1 MFMPPPA
8 MPKSPFN
15 QNVCCVLVADPAIDR
30 NSDLVRHLVRSGYFV
45 KLSTTL
51 EESRSFISSIPI
63 SFALIELRFQDG
75 DGFSLIEDVRKNNP
89 NSRILVHSAF
99 CNISV
104 AVHAAMRG
112 ATDVLPKPIKTE
124 FVLQLLLGQYCSK
137 ALLPDV
143 LPCPNAV
150 RKEHIRTVY
159 SACNHNVARAAR
171 ALSMHR
177 RTLQRLLERTEM
189 LVSP

>member
-8 MPKSPFN
+8 MLNPPFN
-15 QNVCCVLVADPAIDR
+15 QNVRCVLVADSAIDR
-30 NSDLVRHLVRSGYFV
+30 DSDLVRHLARSGYFI
-45 KLSTTL
+45 KLSSTL
-51 EESRSFISSIPI
+51 EDSRSFVASVPV
-63 SFALIELRFQDG
+63 SFALLELRFPDG
-75 DGFSLIEDVRKNNP
+75 EGFPLIEDVRKNNP

-104 AVHAAMRG
+104 AVHAAKLG
-112 ATDVLPKPIKTE
+112 ATDVLPKPVETE
-124 FVLQLLLGQYCSK
+124 FVLQLLLGKYCSK
-137 ALLPDV
+137 AILSDV
-143 LPCPNAV
+143 FPCPNAV

-177 RTLQRLLERTEM
+177 RTLQRMLKRTEM